1 MRRPL
6 LALLPLAA
14 VLAGCGTTS
23 SAGNFSGAGADV
35 AKQVEALQ
43 TAGQSHDGDKA
54 CTDIL
59 SGTLRNAMNATGSTC
74 AEQVSDAMKDADD
87 FELDVRAVS
96 VTGNQATARVRG
108 RIDGRDQ
115 IRTMQLVRESGG
127 WRISSLG

>member
-6 LALLPLAA
+6 LVLLPLAA

-23 SAGNFSGAGADV
+23 SAGKFSGAQADV

-43 TAGQSHDGDKA
+43 TAGAAHDGDKA

-59 SGTLRNAMNATGSTC
+59 ARSLRDAMNASGSTC
-74 AEQVSDAMKDADD
+74 AEQVGDAMKDADD

-96 VTGNQATARVRG
+96 VTGPRASARVQA
-108 RIDGRDQ
+108 RIGGRDQ
-115 IRTMQLVRESGG
+115 LQTLELVREGGG

>member
-6 LALLPLAA
+6 LLLVPLAA
-14 VLAGCGTTS
+14 ALAGCGTAS
-23 SAGNFSGAGADV
+23 SAGKFSGAQGDV

-54 CTDIL
+54 CSDIL
-59 SGTLRNAMNATGSTC
+59 SRSLRDAMNAAGSTC
-74 AEQVSDAMKDADD
+74 AEQVSTAMKDADD

-96 VTGNQATARVRG
+96 ITGPRATARVRA
-108 RIDGRDQ
+108 RIGGRDQ
-115 IRTMQLVRESGG
+115 IRTMQLVRESGS